1 MKRREFISLL
11 GGAAV
16 AWPVA
21 ARAQQPQRIRTIGVL
36 GTIAE
41 DDPHWTARLMAFERE
56 LQRAGW
62 SEGRN
67 VRFERRSAPA
77 DSDRTRSHAT
87 ELVALAPDVILTSS
101 NIGTAILGGQTRTIP
116 IVFVGTGEP
125 VETGLV
131 PNMARPGGNITGFA
145 LLELGIGGKWLE
157 LLKEIEPSLRRVAVI
172 YTQGGPGS
180 EGLLHTLDALAPS
193 FGVNTT
199 SIPARDASQL
209 ERAISAFSSEPN
221 SGLIA
226 VPGPAVLVHR
236 AQIIAAAARHRL
248 PAIYAGSHHVTSGGL
263 MSYGAD
269 LTDLYRRAAAY
280 VDRILRGEKPGEL
293 PVQLPT
299 KFELVINLKTAKAL
313 GLTVPRFLLARADE
327 VIE

>member
-131 PNMARPGGNITGFA
+131 PNMAPGWQYHRSLCLN
-145 LLELGIGGKWLE
+145 LGPAEMAGAAQGDRQ
-157 LLKEIEPSLRRVAVI
+157 PRSSVVAV
-172 YTQGGPGS
+172 YTRAARIG
-180 EGLLHTLDALAPS
+180 GLLHTLDAPRHVW
-193 FGVNTT
+193 GQYG
-199 SIPARDASQL
+199 SILRATFNSSARSVRFPVSQT
-209 ERAISAFSSEPN
+209 
-221 SGLIA
+221 A
-226 VPGPAVLVHR
+226 V
-236 AQIIAAAARHRL
+236 
-248 PAIYAGSHHVTSGGL
+248 Y
-263 MSYGAD
+263 
-269 LTDLYRRAAAY
+269 RAAP
-280 VDRILRGEKPGEL
+280 LC
-293 PVQLPT
+293 
-299 KFELVINLKTAKAL
+299 
-313 GLTVPRFLLARADE
+313 
-327 VIE
+327 